1 MKNKSN
7 TKKRLILFLVLQIVF
22 LAVISIT
29 AYFYYWDNYVV
40 ANEPVFRN
48 YEMIK
53 KLTDLNHLVATVSTN
68 TRDLILQKEQ
78 EELFEN
84 YENAIDNIGNLNKIA
99 SEFGNGNLTTE
110 MIDYQ
115 YEFDDYRKEYVL
127 QIEHVLRLGE
137 RGELDEAREIILTD
151 LAESEENLNKI
162 IIRMKDQIDLDVGQL
177 IKSMQINNDEIMKN
191 IYYFFAVYF
200 ISLLFGIWA
209 ILSFKKHS

>member
-29 AYFYYWDNYVV
+29 AYFYYWDNYVF
-40 ANEPVFRN
+40 AKQPVFRN
-48 YEMIK
+48 YEIIE
-53 KLTDLNHLVATVSTN
+53 KLTDLNYLVASVSTN

-99 SEFGNGNLTTE
+99 SEFGKGNLTDE

-115 YEFDDYRKEYVL
+115 NDFDGQRKEYVL
-127 QIEHVLRLGE
+127 QVEHVLRLGE
-137 RGELDEAREIILTD
+137 KGELDEAREIILTD
-151 LAESEENLNKI
+151 LAESEEKINKM
-162 IIRMKDQIDLDVGQL
+162 IIRMKDHIDLDVGEL
-177 IKSMQINNDEIMKN
+177 EKSIQKKNDEIMKN

-200 ISLLFGIWA
+200 ISFLLGIWA
-209 ILSFKKHS
+209 ILSFKKPS